1 MNISFL
7 MPTRVVFGKN
17 CIENNRIELGKH
29 GHRAFIVTGKT
40 SALKSGALKDVIK
53 ALSDSSISYLV
64 YNGVLPNPSVE
75 NVREAARLAR
85 DFNAD
90 MIIGIGGGSPIDA
103 AKAVAVL
110 AVQDLEDEALFK
122 ASYVFKPLPVIAIP
136 TTAGTGSEVTPYS
149 ILTDE
154 KDETKKNLSHELLY
168 PKVAFLDPSYTLMLP
183 YEITVNTA
191 IDAFSHAV
199 ESCLSKRAN
208 SMSIMVSLEALR
220 LMGSCLFNLC
230 HDQSISSD
238 KREKFLYASM
248 LAGIAIAQTGT
259 TVVHAMGYS
268 LTYFKNIDHG
278 KANGLLLSEYLRYV
292 NTNNF
297 LKIEQILK
305 VLDMKDL
312 DELESSLNKLLLKPD
327 PLSDHEIDIFSQK
340 AVLAK
345 SVTNTF
351 PTPTL
356 DDIKALYIASLGSTR
371 STMNKF

>member
-1 MNISFL
+1 MDFSFL
-7 MPTRVVFGKN
+7 MPTRVIFGKH
-17 CIENNRIELGKH
+17 CIANNNIEFGKY

-40 SALKSGALKDVIK
+40 SAVKSGALDDVIK
-53 ALSDSSISYLV
+53 ALSGSSIPYLV

-75 NVREAARLAR
+75 NVRAAARLAR

-110 AVQDLEDEALFK
+110 ATQDLDDESLFK
-122 ASYVFKPLPVIAIP
+122 GPYIIKPLPVIAIP
-136 TTAGTGSEVTPYS
+136 TTSGTGSEVTPYS
-149 ILTDE
+149 ILTDA
-154 KDETKKNLSHELLY
+154 KDETKKNLSHESLY
-168 PKVAFLDPSYTLMLP
+168 PKIAFLDPSYTLMLP

-208 SMSIMVSLEALR
+208 PMSIMIALESLR

-230 HDQSISSD
+230 QDLAVSSD

-278 KANGLLLSEYLRYV
+278 RANGFLLIEYLRYV
-292 NTNNF
+292 SPYNHH
-297 LKIEQILK
+297 KIERILK
-305 VLDMKDL
+305 ALDMKDL
-312 DELESSLNKLLLKPD
+312 DELESSINKLLLKPES
-327 PLSDHEIDIFSQK
+327 LSEQEIDIFSQK
-340 AVLAK
+340 AILAK
-345 SVTNTF
+345 SVANTL
-351 PTPTL
+351 PPPAL
-356 DDIKALYIASLGSTR
+356 DDIKALYRASLGSA
-371 STMNKF
+371 KIQ